1 MTAIP
6 HSPDPY
12 LPIYKSDAT
21 LLQQGRNGV
30 TLTSGTTYYV
40 AFGAEGAL
48 IQSVHLQWDPALIL
62 TAVTVE
68 DSNNPDAAIASA
80 TAGEWIQEDPA
91 TAYVGG
97 IGNLT
102 VTNLTLAVAG
112 GAAGGAMIHLGN
124 LGSLRQRLKIVVGGT
139 GGIIKITGHAR
150 Q

>member
-1 MTAIP
+1 MTAIH

-12 LPIYKSDAT
+12 LPIFQSNGTMLPA
-21 LLQQGRNGV
+21 GRNGV
-30 TLTSGTTYYV
+30 TLANNATFYV
-40 AFGAEGAL
+40 GFGVEGAL
-48 IQSVHLQWDPALIL
+48 IQSVHLQWDAALIL

-68 DSNNPDAAIASA
+68 DSNNPDAAITSS

-97 IGNLT
+97 LGNLT

-124 LGSLRQRLKIVVGGT
+124 LGSLRQRLKLVVGGT
-139 GGIIKITGHAR
+139 GGVIKITGHAR